1 MGFHGGLDGKEICL
15 QCRRAGVQSL
25 GQEEPLEKE
34 MATHSSILAWEI
46 PWTEEPGGLQSIGS
60 QRVRHNWET
69 NTFAFKLSEEIAAEN
84 RTLEYM
90 ITHKPMGEMCGL
102 PSEYWTCS
110 EVREPSRNSN
120 TSYLNSKCIW
130 AKTVLKKHLLQR
142 LLHVIKLTH
151 IPGKLFL
158 ASEQSFPIGLPI

>member
-1 MGFHGGLDGKEICL
+1 MGFHGGLDGKEICR

-84 RTLEYM
+84 RTLS
-90 ITHKPMGEMCGL
+90 IWSHVSQWGKCVVCHLNTGL
-102 PSEYWTCS
+102 ALKLGSLQGTQILVIWT
-110 EVREPSRNSN
+110 VNVPEPRQFWRSTYSN
-120 TSYLNSKCIW
+120 GYYNML
-130 AKTVLKKHLLQR
+130 
-142 LLHVIKLTH
+142 
-151 IPGKLFL
+151 
-158 ASEQSFPIGLPI
+158 

>member
-1 MGFHGGLDGKEICL
+1 
-15 QCRRAGVQSL
+15 
-25 GQEEPLEKE
+25 
-34 MATHSSILAWEI
+34 
-46 PWTEEPGGLQSIGS
+46 
-60 QRVRHNWET
+60 
-69 NTFAFKLSEEIAAEN
+69 
-84 RTLEYM
+84 M

-120 TSYLNSKCIW
+120 TSYLNSKCTW

-142 LLHVIKLTH
+142 LLQHVIKLTH

-158 ASEQSFPIGLPI
+158 ASEWSFPIGLPWVFPAVDSGKEPTWQCRRCGFDPWVRKSPWRRKWQPIPVLLFGKCHGWRSLVRLHSMGSQRAGHEWSTSLIRW